1 MTEILNIETK
11 KKLIE
16 ANWRMEQLDEAP
28 FVIEVG
34 PMHMATNKFYN
45 NPDAEIEWAE
55 DHAKKRENVYDY
67 GFPNIKPNQGIN
79 IIAGAFGCK
88 CKPND
93 EADPWVDCLIR
104 EENADDVYKLK
115 VPDPVNN
122 PYFEQAW
129 KHVEALQAK
138 SKIPLRVVN
147 VPSPL
152 VTASLIWEYTSF
164 IEALLI
170 FPDEVHALMDKIT
183 EATIGYIKEMF
194 KRITNL
200 YGVSHEFWYVPKET
214 GVRVSDDTAALLSP
228 KLYREFGV
236 KYNSMIA
243 KEFGGI
249 VVHSCGDVSNVAE
262 PMMEIPGLRGLDFTI
277 PQVQNWEKVRDAV
290 SGKTVLALRHFYWD
304 HLGANVQSSDTGGNS
319 EKNVYLADYTKKL
332 IDFFGRKGVFIQTST
347 PTQEEAAALGE
358 KLHKLLS

>member
-1 MTEILNIETK
+1 MSEILSIENK

-16 ANWRMEQLDEAP
+16 ANWRMEELSEVP
-28 FVIEVG
+28 FSIEVG
-34 PMHMATNKFYN
+34 PMHMGTKSFYN
-45 NPDAEIEWAE
+45 NPDAEIQWSE
-55 DHAKKRENVYDY
+55 DHAKKREGVYDY
-67 GFPNIKPNQGIN
+67 GFSNIKPNQGIN
-79 IIAGAFGCK
+79 IVAGAFGCE
-88 CKPND
+88 CKVND
-93 EADPWVDCLIR
+93 EADPWVTCLIR
-104 EENADDVYKLK
+104 EENVDDVHKLK

-138 SKIPLRVVN
+138 SKLPLRVIN

-164 IEALLI
+164 IEATLVY
-170 FPDEVHALMDKIT
+170 PDEVHVLLEKIT
-183 EATIGYIKEMF
+183 EATIGYVKEMF

-200 YGVSHEFWYVPKET
+200 YGVSHEFWYVPKAM
-214 GVRVSDDTAALLSP
+214 GIRVSDDTAALLSP
-228 KLYREFGV
+228 NLYREFGV

-262 PMMEIPGLRGLDFTI
+262 PMTEIPGLKGLDFTI

-290 SGKTVLALRHFYWD
+290 AGKTVLCLRHFYWD
-304 HLGANVQSSDTGGNS
+304 HIDDGVSGVTG
-319 EKNVYLADYTKKL
+319 LTDYTKKL
-332 IDFFGRKGVFIQTST
+332 IDFFGRKGVFIQTSAPT
-347 PTQEEAAALGE
+347 PQEAVELGE
-358 KLHKLLS
+358 NLHKLLSK

>member
-1 MTEILNIETK
+1 MDINTK

-16 ANWRMEQLDEAP
+16 ANWRMEELDEVP

-34 PMHMATNKFYN
+34 PMHMATKKFYN

-55 DHAKKRENVYDY
+55 EHERKREGVYDY

-79 IIAGAFGCK
+79 IVAGAFGCE

-93 EADPWVDCLIR
+93 EADPWVTCLIR
-104 EENADDVYKLK
+104 EENVDDVFNLK

-129 KHVEALQAK
+129 KHVEALQSK

-164 IEALLI
+164 IEATLI
-170 FPDEVHALMDKIT
+170 YPDEVHALLEKIT
-183 EATIGYIKEMF
+183 EATIGYIKEIF

-200 YGVSHEFWYVPKET
+200 YGISHEFWYVPKEM
-214 GVRVSDDTAALLSP
+214 GIRISDDTAALLSP

-236 KYNSMIA
+236 KYNAMIA
-243 KEFGGI
+243 KECGGV

-262 PMMEIPGLRGLDFTI
+262 AMMEIPGLTGLDFTI

-290 SGKTVLALRHFYWD
+290 AGKTPLCLRHFYWD
-304 HLGANVQSSDTGGNS
+304 HIDDGVTDFA
-319 EKNVYLADYTKKL
+319 VYSKKL

-347 PTQEEAAALGE
+347 PTHEEAVALSG
-358 KLHKLLS
+358 KLQKILSK

>member
-1 MTEILNIETK
+1 MAEILNIETK

-16 ANWRMEQLDEAP
+16 ANWRMENLNEVP
-28 FVIEVG
+28 YIVEVG
-34 PMHMATNKFYN
+34 PMHMGTKKYYN

-55 DHAKKRENVYDY
+55 DHAKKREGVYDY

-79 IIAGAFGCK
+79 IVAGAFGCN
-88 CKPND
+88 CKVND
-93 EADPWVDCLIR
+93 EADPWVDCIIR
-104 EENADDVYKLK
+104 EENVDDVFKLK

-129 KHVEALQAK
+129 KHVEALQSK

-164 IEALLI
+164 IEATLVY
-170 FPDEVHALMDKIT
+170 PDEVHALMDKIT

-200 YGVSHEFWYVPKET
+200 YGVSHEFWYVPKAM
-214 GVRVSDDTAALLSP
+214 GIRVSDDTAALLSP
-228 KLYREFGV
+228 NLYREFGV

-262 PMMEIPGLRGLDFTI
+262 AMMEIPGLRGLDFTI

-290 SGKTVLALRHFYWD
+290 SGKTPLCLRHFYWD
-304 HLGANVQSSDTGGNS
+304 HLDDGLSSVDD
-319 EKNVYLADYTKKL
+319 LAGYSKKL
-332 IDFFGRKGVFIQTST
+332 IDFFGRKGVFIQTSAKT
-347 PTQEEAAALGE
+347 PEEAVALGE
-358 KLHKLLS
+358 KMHKLMSV

>member
-1 MTEILNIETK
+1 MQEILSIETK

-16 ANWRMEQLDEAP
+16 ANWRMENCHPLGGLEEVP

-34 PMHMATNKFYN
+34 PMHMATKKFYN

-55 DHAKKRENVYDY
+55 DNAKKREGVYDY

-93 EADPWVDCLIR
+93 EADPWVDCLIN
-104 EENADDVYKLK
+104 EDNVDDVHDLK
-115 VPDPVNN
+115 IPDVDN

-129 KHVEALQAK
+129 KHVEALQTK

-152 VTASLIWEYTSF
+152 VSASLIWEYTSF
-164 IEALLI
+164 IEATLI
-170 FPDEVHALMDKIT
+170 YPDEVHVLLEKIT
-183 EATIGYIKEMF
+183 KATICYIKEMF

-200 YGVSHEFWYVPKET
+200 YGISHEFWYVPKEA
-214 GVRVSDDTAALLSP
+214 GIRISDDTAALFSP
-228 KLYREFGV
+228 NLYREFGV
-236 KYNSMIA
+236 KYNAMIA
-243 KEFGGI
+243 KEFGGV
-249 VVHSCGDVSNVAE
+249 VVHSCGDVSNVVEA
-262 PMMEIPGLRGLDFTI
+262 MMEIPGLTGLDFTI
-277 PQVQNWEKVRDAV
+277 PQVQNWEKVRDAA
-290 SGKTVLALRHFYWD
+290 SGKTPLWLRHFYWD
-304 HLGANVQSSDTGGNS
+304 HIEDGGTD
-319 EKNVYLADYTKKL
+319 LAEYSKKL

-347 PTQEEAAALGE
+347 PTQEEAVLLGE